1 MEKNGDQTNGGQ
13 RHVDGRW
20 NVRLY
25 NVVFT
30 QKSTKKI
37 MKSLFNKP
45 KQNSAIA
52 LRGKRILILCMAR
65 IHGRDF

>member
-13 RHVDGRW
+13 RHVDGMYDCTM
-20 NVRLY
+20 LY
-25 NVVFT
+25 LHKKV
-30 QKSTKKI
+30 QKI
-37 MKSLFNKP
+37 MNSLFNKP
-45 KQNSAIA
+45 KQKSAIA